1 MKGYDQFSSLF
12 TRYLHYED
20 TLEGYDQFS
29 SLFTRYLHYEDTL
42 EGYDQF
48 SSLFTRYLHYEDTLE
63 DVGSQILP
71 LGLAHKPT
79 DNTEHAEN
87 CL

>member
-1 MKGYDQFSSLF
+1 VTELK
-12 TRYLHYED
+12 RYSPQAGCIFLQY
-20 TLEGYDQFS
+20 
-29 SLFTRYLHYEDTL
+29 
-42 EGYDQF
+42 
-48 SSLFTRYLHYEDTLE
+48 YEDTLE

-87 CL
+87 CLLSAKQIKELNSPSTISWVLK